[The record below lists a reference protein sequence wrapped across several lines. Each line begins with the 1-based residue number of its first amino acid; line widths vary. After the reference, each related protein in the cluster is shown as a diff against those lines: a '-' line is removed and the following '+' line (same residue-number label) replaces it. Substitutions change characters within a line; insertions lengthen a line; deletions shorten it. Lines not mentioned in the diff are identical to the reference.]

1 MVFFSIVSSILL
13 ILFTWYSPK
22 FFEKKKTKNFKIACE
37 KIEPSIEELC
47 HCLRKIIEKS
57 SILGK
62 SKKSDAVK
70 KSDTEIL
77 SKIYFEILQEKLKNG
92 EKVSQRMIQV
102 IRSDLEF

>member
-1 MVFFSIVSSILL
+1 MVFFSIVLSFLL
-13 ILFTWYSPK
+13 VLLTWYFPK
-22 FFEKKKTKNFKIACE
+22 FFVKKKPQNFKIACE

-47 HCLRKIIEKS
+47 RCLRKIIEKS
-57 SILGK
+57 SVLRK

-70 KSDTEIL
+70 KSETEIL

-102 IRSDLEF
+102 IRSDLDF